1 MKNTLKRAL
10 ALALAAAFVAG
21 PVAHAQ
27 ELLTEKQ
34 YTELKEK
41 VDKAGGRGTIDE
53 LAALEAY
60 EKAQLEKD
68 EAYQAKKALIA
79 KVNDSKYLL
88 DAEKANIVARI
99 NAGTLYDVLEVEPA
113 KVEKELA
120 NAKARFMAEL
130 DKTKEPVRKEIY
142 ESKLSEEV
150 KNTLFSK
157 LAKAETLKAVEAVE
171 KEFKA
176 LVKGEISV
184 PTPAEPGK
192 TDKEPGKTDKEP
204 GKTDKEPGK
213 TDKEPGKTDKEPGKT
228 DKEPG
233 KTTKPVD
240 TDKATTPAKT
250 TETVKGGSPQTADAG
265 IAMSVIS
272 FAVAGGAA
280 LLADKKKR
288 K

>member
-1 MKNTLKRAL
+1 MKKTLKRAL
-10 ALALAAAFVAG
+10 ALALAAAFVVG

-34 YTELKEK
+34 YKELKEK
-41 VDKAGGRGTIDE
+41 VKKAGGAGTIDE
-53 LAALEAY
+53 IAAIEAY

-68 EAYQAKKALIA
+68 EAHQAKKALIA

-99 NAGTLYDVLEVEPA
+99 EAGTLYDVLEVEPA

-130 DKTKEPVRKEIY
+130 DKSKEPVRKEIY

-176 LVKGEISV
+176 LVKGEI
-184 PTPAEPGK
+184 TAPAPVETEEETKPADDKKPSDDKKPADDKKPGK
-192 TDKEPGKTDKEP
+192 T
-204 GKTDKEPGK
+204 
-213 TDKEPGKTDKEPGKT
+213 
-228 DKEPG
+228 
-233 KTTKPVD
+233 
-240 TDKATTPAKT
+240 TTPAKT